1 MEEGAEA
8 FVSVL
13 SSPVSVFVAAPSLVF
28 PPFSLS
34 LLGLVRAAGRFRF
47 QIAGMTVTS
56 RLRRADCASDHRE
69 EEGGRILAAT
79 RRASMHKH

>member
-34 LLGLVRAAGRFRF
+34 PSSGWYGQQGGSDFRLLA
-47 QIAGMTVTS
+47 
-56 RLRRADCASDHRE
+56 
-69 EEGGRILAAT
+69 
-79 RRASMHKH
+79 